1 MCNYLQVEL
10 AGGIA
15 VRVVLGEETNF
26 GLPDVKQATY
36 LANKFVFYYNF
47 SDLGVTN
54 FSRQPYSADFSIGS
68 NRPRKVVS
76 TEAMDELADWP
87 TRNEDFRFDPWD
99 PSDITWHRYTEEVLG
114 SSPLAISP
122 KPWHRYTDEVRRI
135 LKECYEEVWTIL
147 EERREALGEGV
158 KVLSDCKEML
168 ADELFGV
175 MDQFPARALAED
187 EKPRLNDMVIF
198 TKGPQDYWPSDSV
211 PWLEDAIQVPHF
223 ELERRKQQQEAQL
236 QVQSQ
241 K

>member
-1 MCNYLQVEL
+1 MASLSIRLVAPVLAFAAREVGTAIVAEHLRLEHGRIEPIERVSIQPRGMSLSRTLFARGSDEDYLVMTRGKLLDRIKVEL

-54 FSRQPYSADFSIGS
+54 FSRQPYSADFAIGS

-99 PSDITWHRYTEEVLG
+99 PSDITWHRYT
-114 SSPLAISP
+114 
-122 KPWHRYTDEVRRI
+122 DEVRR
-135 LKECYEEVWTIL
+135 LMKECYEEVWTIL
-147 EERREALGEGV
+147 EER
-158 KVLSDCKEML
+158 
-168 ADELFGV
+168 
-175 MDQFPARALAED
+175 
-187 EKPRLNDMVIF
+187 
-198 TKGPQDYWPSDSV
+198 
-211 PWLEDAIQVPHF
+211 
-223 ELERRKQQQEAQL
+223 
-236 QVQSQ
+236 
-241 K
+241 